1 MNCIKEVIEVTR
13 VYEVDSLRKFR
24 KLRSIADR
32 RWLTLSDL
40 IIAIDLSEDGPR
52 VIALVG
58 AREHI
63 IKTSRFIKS
72 LSRLRHVREVGSD
85 RKSRYISLIPKR
97 IQRVK
102 EILEIVRICRDLA
115 CVENT
120 LKQLSPLV
128 VLVDDKL
135 YSYIKHPRKVKESSI
150 KETHRK
156 KLMLLADNLANYF
169 RILLKSDPKRFREEL
184 KRFEK

>member
-1 MNCIKEVIEVTR
+1 M
-13 VYEVDSLRKFR
+13 
-24 KLRSIADR
+24 
-32 RWLTLSDL
+32 
-40 IIAIDLSEDGPR
+40 
-52 VIALVG
+52 
-58 AREHI
+58 

-97 IQRVK
+97 VQSVK
-102 EILEIVRICRDLA
+102 EFLEIARICRDLA
-115 CVENT
+115 CVENI
-120 LKQLSPLV
+120 LKKLSPLV

-135 YSYIKHPRKVKESSI
+135 YRYIEHPRKVKESSI

-169 RILLKSDPKRFREEL
+169 RVLLKGNPEKFREEL
-184 KRFEK
+184 RRLGK